1 MITDGLLSFLT
12 SIASGLLAPL
22 GVVDIAV
29 DIVTSIPVVSKF
41 VMFVVYVIP
50 WSNLVP
56 LFVIIFAIMGIRV
69 GIAVIKFILGLLPF
83 LGS

>member
-56 LFVIIFAIMGIRV
+56 LFVIIFAIMGIRIGV
-69 GIAVIKFILGLLPF
+69 ALIRFLLELIP
-83 LGS
+83 G